1 LPQTGDADEQT
12 VERERRSTSDLKP
25 RVLAAA
31 TLTESLGGKNR
42 HPASCVLQSSGG
54 FHAADIIMNAK
65 KPIYLAVVFVAVAG
79 LALAAVFAYSRMMG
93 DRPYTVQPPATS
105 EQTKQRSKEEIA
117 AACKGHIDAAFAEAQ
132 QVATARATEFSAFVR
147 SKKKGARPFA
157 ENVTSLYGKWRV
169 VKPYLP
175 FADGDG
181 HKKYVEE
188 LFATHIFTK
197 DELGARL
204 QRTIEDAVLNMEGIQ
219 NRLAVKLR
227 QEITGSNS
235 ATLDGTA
242 VAAQFRKSI
251 EQIVAASEWDAQ
263 KAAGALVVSEVVS
276 AIGTQV
282 LIRLGVSAGILG
294 AGAANSWWSLG
305 GSIVIG
311 VVVDVLWEWI
321 DDPTGDVEREVSAA
335 IDSLAHKC
343 DSALSAELQKVNQQK
358 QDLWLKASDSMIAA
372 TK

>member
-1 LPQTGDADEQT
+1 
-12 VERERRSTSDLKP
+12 
-25 RVLAAA
+25 
-31 TLTESLGGKNR
+31 
-42 HPASCVLQSSGG
+42 
-54 FHAADIIMNAK
+54 MNAK
-65 KPIYLAVVFVAVAG
+65 NPIYLAIVFVVVAG
-79 LALAAVFAYSRMMG
+79 LALAAVFTYSRLVG
-93 DRPYTVQPPATS
+93 SRPYSNHSPRAS
-105 EQTKQRSKEEIA
+105 EEPKQRSRDEIA

-132 QVATARATEFSAFVR
+132 QVATTRASEFSEFVR
-147 SKKKGARPFA
+147 SKSKGARPFA
-157 ENVTSLYGKWRV
+157 ENVTSWYGKWRV

-197 DELGARL
+197 DELAARL
-204 QRTIEDAVLNMEGIQ
+204 QRTIKDAVLDMEGIQ

-242 VAAQFRKSI
+242 VAAEFRKSI
-251 EQIVAASEWDAQ
+251 EQIVAASQWDAE

-294 AGAANSWWSLG
+294 AGAANSWWSFG
-305 GSIVIG
+305 GSVVIG
-311 VVVDVLWEWI
+311 LIVDALWEWI
-321 DDPTGDVEREVSAA
+321 DDPTGDVEREVGKA
-335 IDSLAHKC
+335 IDSLAQKC
-343 DSALSAELQKVNQQK
+343 DSALSQELLSVNRQK
-358 QDLWLKASDSMIAA
+358 QDLWVKASNSMIEA

>member
-1 LPQTGDADEQT
+1 
-12 VERERRSTSDLKP
+12 
-25 RVLAAA
+25 
-31 TLTESLGGKNR
+31 
-42 HPASCVLQSSGG
+42 
-54 FHAADIIMNAK
+54 MNAK
-65 KPIYLAVVFVAVAG
+65 KTIYVSVVFVAVAG
-79 LALAAVFAYSRMMG
+79 LALAAVFAYSRIRG
-93 DRPYTVQPPATS
+93 DRPYTVTTPKQSDLP
-105 EQTKQRSKEEIA
+105 KQRSKEEIA

-132 QVATARATEFSAFVR
+132 QVATTRAAELSAFVR

-157 ENVTSLYGKWRV
+157 ENVTSWYGKWRV

-204 QRTIEDAVLNMEGIQ
+204 NRTIEDAVLDMEGIQ
-219 NRLAVKLR
+219 NRLAVKLK

-242 VAAQFRKSI
+242 VASEFRKSI
-251 EQIVAASEWDAQ
+251 EQIVAASQWDAQ

-282 LIRLGVSAGILG
+282 LIRMGVSAGILG
-294 AGAANSWWSLG
+294 TGAANTWWSLG
-305 GSIVIG
+305 GSVVIG
-311 VVVDVLWEWI
+311 IIVDVLWEWI
-321 DDPTGDVEREVSAA
+321 DDPTGDVEREMGSA
-335 IDSLAHKC
+335 IDSLAQRC
-343 DSALSAELQKVNQQK
+343 DSALSQELQKVNQQK
-358 QDLWLKASDSMIAA
+358 QDLWLKASSSMIAA
-372 TK
+372 AK